1 VYGIEPG
8 ARSRLNA
15 VLMAAMFIGMA
26 AGSAAGSLTLAQAG
40 WPAVATLAAATAIAA
55 WVIEV
60 WPLMRLSGL
69 PSCNPRGHT

>member
-1 VYGIEPG
+1 VYGIEHG

-15 VLMAAMFIGMA
+15 VLMAAMFTGMA

-40 WPAVATLAAATAIAA
+40 WPAV
-55 WVIEV
+55 EV